1 MAINSANYIKGQSL
15 YKESCFLLKK
25 GKLEHALIKLK
36 ESVDYG
42 YPDALFQL
50 GIGYYYG
57 ISVNKNIKY
66 SIGLFT
72 RAAEKNHEEAM
83 YHLAE
88 HYYNS
93 NQKSKSKSLFIR
105 LLKMDNKKAKYYC
118 YLNGWNKDN
127 RIDLRRAA
135 FYNIERH
142 NQTIII

>member
-1 MAINSANYIKGQSL
+1 MDINTANYIKGKSL
-15 YKESCFLLKK
+15 YKESCFLLNK
-25 GKLEHALIKLK
+25 GKLEDALIKLK
-36 ESVDYG
+36 GSVECN

-50 GIGYYYG
+50 AIGYYYG

-72 RAAEKNHEEAM
+72 RAAEQNHEEAM

-118 YLNGWNKDN
+118 YLNGWNK